1 MHADRRGRTSLAVL
15 ADLVGGCVSG
25 DPSTAVSGVAPLDIA
40 GPDQIS
46 FLANPKYQEKL
57 ADCKAAAIIVHPSL
71 EGSVSIPLLLA
82 ENPYLAFA
90 EILTFFEVPPY
101 VGQGVQLGA
110 HVHPD
115 AVIGENVTIEPGCVV
130 SAGATIGKGTHLHP
144 NVVIGTDAV
153 LGDDCLLHANVTV
166 REKSVLGNRVIIQP
180 GAVIGADGYGF
191 APDGQSYYKIP
202 QVGHVVIEDDVEI
215 GACTCIDR
223 GTLGVTRIAR
233 GTKIDNLV
241 QVAHNVQVGE
251 DTLLVSQV
259 GIAGSTVIGKHCIF
273 GGQSAVAGHI
283 KVGDNVTLAGRGG
296 IANNVDGNQTLAGA
310 PAMPHRDWLKAT
322 MTIPHL
328 PEMRR
333 ELRQLKK
340 QVDEL
345 KSQLSKGPLSKD
357 MD

>member
-1 MHADRRGRTSLAVL
+1 MHADCRGRTSLAVL

-46 FLANPKYQEKL
+46 FLVNPKYRKQL
-57 ADCKAAAIIVHPSL
+57 ADCRAAAIIVHPSL

-82 ENPYLAFA
+82 DNPYLAFA
-90 EILTFFEVPPY
+90 EILTFFEVPPF
-101 VGQGVQLGA
+101 VGLGVQQGA

-115 AVIGENVTIEPGCVV
+115 AIIGENVTIEPGCVV
-130 SAGATIGKGTHLHP
+130 SAGATIGKGTHLYP
-144 NVVIGTDAV
+144 NVVIGPDTV

-166 REKSVLGNRVIIQP
+166 RERSVLGNRVIIQP

-215 GACTCIDR
+215 GACSCIDR

-241 QVAHNVQVGE
+241 QVAHNVQIGE

-259 GIAGSTVIGKHCIF
+259 GISGSTVIGKHCIF
-273 GGQSAVAGHI
+273 GGQSATAGHI
-283 KVGDNVTLAGRGG
+283 KIGDNVTLAARGG
-296 IANNVDGNQTLAGA
+296 IANNVDGNQSLAGA
-310 PAMPHRDWLKAT
+310 PSMPHRDWLKAS
-322 MTIPHL
+322 MTIARL

-333 ELRQLKK
+333 ELNRLKK
-340 QVDEL
+340 QVAEL
-345 KSQLSKGPLSKD
+345 KSNLQED
-357 MD
+357 ED

>member
-25 DPSTAVSGVAPLDIA
+25 DPSTAISGVAPLDIA

-46 FLANPKYQEKL
+46 FLANAKYQEKL
-57 ADCKAAAIIVHPSL
+57 ADCQATAIIVYPSL
-71 EGSVSIPLLLA
+71 EGSLSIPLLLVD
-82 ENPYLAFA
+82 NPYLAFA
-90 EILTFFEVPPY
+90 KILTFFEVPPF
-101 VGQGVQLGA
+101 VGQGVQRGS

-115 AVIGENVTIEPGCVV
+115 AIIGKNVTIEPGCVV
-130 SAGATIGKGTHLHP
+130 SAGATIGKGTHLYP
-144 NVVIGTDAV
+144 NVVIGSDAV
-153 LGDDCLLHANVTV
+153 LGDDCLVHANVTV

-259 GIAGSTVIGKHCIF
+259 GIAGSTSIGKNVIIA
-273 GGQSAVAGHI
+273 GKASISGHI
-283 KVGDNVTLAGRGG
+283 KIGDGSIVGPCAGVYSNVPENEIVSG
-296 IANNVDGNQTLAGA
+296 
-310 PAMPHRDWLKAT
+310 MPH
-322 MTIPHL
+322 MPHKRWRKVVSIMSRL
-328 PEMRR
+328 PEMRKDLFSLGKR
-333 ELRQLKK
+333 IKVLEKK
-340 QVDEL
+340 
-345 KSQLSKGPLSKD
+345 KN
-357 MD
+357 